1 MYCLMCGK
9 RLSTGSFIDIF
20 IGEDGLCE
28 ACRKQWI
35 RKNIHFYLGNTKV
48 ESTYVYNDAFS
59 SCLIQYKECLDEALK
74 DVFLY
79 EVKNQIRWKYRGYTI
94 VLMPSTQEKIEI
106 RGFHHLRLMFEGCG
120 LKTMDPFM
128 KNTNTSQKKLSYIRR
143 KEVTHQIVL
152 KEGIVLPK
160 KLLLVDDTITTG
172 STLKGA
178 LRCIDTT
185 KHKVKIYCVSANPS
199 WCMK

>member
-1 MYCLMCGK
+1 MCGK
-9 RLSTGSFIDIF
+9 LRSSGSLKDI
-20 IGEDGLCE
+20 ISGEDGLCE
-28 ACRKQWI
+28 ECRTQWQK
-35 RKNIHFYLGNTKV
+35 KNIHFYLEKTKV
-48 ESTYVYNDAFS
+48 EATYVYNDAFS

-79 EVKNQIRWKYRGYTI
+79 EVKNKIRWKYRGYTI
-94 VLMPSTQEKIEI
+94 VLMPSTKEKIEL
-106 RGFHHLRLMFEGCG
+106 RGFHHLYSMFQSCG
-120 LKTMDPFM
+120 LRIMDPFI
-128 KNTNTSQKKLSYIRR
+128 KNTNTIQKTLTYARR

-178 LRCIDTT
+178 LRCIDPL
-185 KHKVKIYCVSANPS
+185 KHKVKIYCVSANQS